1 MIKSGFFIGHT
12 ADRNLDIG
20 FIPDLFMYFEM
31 EDTTSPNISI
41 WMDEMQNNEA
51 AGDKEGIYMDGSTP
65 AAFVYNA
72 DSQGITRYDTSA
84 MKAMIPAYD
93 GEGLTPATIYGT
105 YAAAKA
111 ANATPTNRAT
121 TTIGTVIRPTTANGF
136 VYECQS
142 GAAAMGS
149 LTEPTTW
156 PVVPG
161 ETVSDGTITWI
172 CRAENLKKV
181 GHKGVTIAAE
191 IQTNGKYSYWTAFKS
206 VQHKDAG
213 DSADW

>member
-1 MIKSGFFIGHT
+1 MHS

-20 FIPDLFMYFEM
+20 FVPDLLILCMM
-31 EDTTSPNISI
+31 EDTTNPNIILWSER
-41 WMDEMQNNEA
+41 MEHLEDG
-51 AGDKEGIYMDGSTP
+51 GDKEGVLLDGSAGGLTYP
-65 AAFVYNA
+65 A
-72 DSQGITRYDTSA
+72 DSQGIVEYDTSA

-111 ANATPTNRAT
+111 ANLTPTNRAT
-121 TTIGTVIRPTTANGF
+121 TTIGTVIRPTVANGF

-142 GAAAMGS
+142 GAAAMSG

-172 CRAENLKKV
+172 CRAEHLVKS
-181 GHKGVTIAAE
+181 GHAGVTIAAE
-191 IQTNGKYSYWTAFKS
+191 LQTDSEYAYWFAFKS
-206 VQHKDAG
+206 VQHKDG
-213 DSADW
+213 KDSANW